1 MTIDVSQFIDAFLE
15 ESFEGL
21 DVMET
26 GLLNLDAGD
35 VDTIHAIFRAAH
47 SIKGG
52 AGSFGLAEVAD
63 FTHGVETLLDE
74 MRDGRRTIDSELTTL
89 LLEAVDVLREMMVAT
104 REKTPLDEPRIQSL
118 KQRIDVVLRGEASPV
133 AESAQDE
140 DAGGA
145 PSSGWQIKFRP
156 HADLLRTGNDPL
168 RMFDVLDELGR
179 LEVEV
184 DCEGLPDFGAMD
196 PESSYLRWTLRL
208 TGDGI
213 EEAAV
218 REVFEWV
225 EDECDLEITPLEQS
239 SGAGEEGSSEATPPQ
254 TPVAVAEPASAAP
267 AASATASVAGT
278 AASPRR
284 PSAETS
290 SIRVNIDKIDALINM
305 VGELVI
311 TQSMLGQIGEE
322 FEDLVDEGEDR
333 IEKLREGL
341 AQLERNTRELQ
352 ENVMSIRMLPI
363 SFSFNRFPR
372 LVRDL
377 GAKLGKKIELK
388 LSGEQTELDKTV
400 MEKIGDPLVHLVRN
414 SIDHGIEMP
423 DVRREKGKPE
433 TGTLHLNAYHKGGN
447 IVIEISDDGAGL
459 NRDKIFRKAVERG
472 IVAADANLPD
482 DEIHDLIFAPGFST
496 ADQVS
501 DLSGRGVGMD
511 VVRRNIKALGGTVEL
526 TSEQDVGTT
535 LTVRLPLTLAI
546 LDGQLVQVDNETYV
560 IPLVSIVES
569 LQMRKEGI
577 KRVADANEVYRLRDE
592 YIPVVRLRDVFG
604 IDGERHSLEDAL
616 LVVVEAEGKRIG
628 LVVDD
633 LLSQQQVVIK
643 ALETNFRRVE
653 GLSGATILG
662 DGTVA
667 LILDV
672 AGLVSLTRTRRNDS
686 GLRLVGGHAA

>member
-1 MTIDVSQFIDAFLE
+1 MSIDVSQFIDAFLE

-35 VDTIHAIFRAAH
+35 AETIHAIFRAAH

-52 AGSFGLAEVAD
+52 AGSFGLAEIAD

-74 MRDGRRTIDSELTTL
+74 MRDGRRAVDPDLTTL
-89 LLEAVDVLREMMVAT
+89 LLDAVDMLREMMVAT
-104 REKTPLDEPRIQSL
+104 REKAPFDEQRIQAL
-118 KQRIDVVLRGEASPV
+118 KQRIDTALHGGTAGEAVTASADV
-133 AESAQDE
+133 AGVSAT
-140 DAGGA
+140 
-145 PSSGWQIKFRP
+145 GWEIRFRP
-156 HADLLRTGNDPL
+156 YADLLRTGNDPV
-168 RMFDVLDELGR
+168 RMFDVLDELGE
-179 LEVEV
+179 LTVEA
-184 DCEGLPDFGAMD
+184 DCERLPELGVMD
-196 PESSYLRWTLRL
+196 PESSYLGWTLRL
-208 TGDGI
+208 SGEGI
-213 EEAAV
+213 EEAAI

-225 EDECDLEITPLEQS
+225 EDECDLEITPLSEQ
-239 SGAGEEGSSEATPPQ
+239 AAPEAVPDEAQ
-254 TPVAVAEPASAAP
+254 ATPVAEAPPPVAKTASQGAAP
-267 AASATASVAGT
+267 AA
-278 AASPRR
+278 RR
-284 PSAETS
+284 TSAEAS

-311 TQSMLGQIGEE
+311 TQSMLGQIGED
-322 FEDLVDEGEDR
+322 FEELVGEGSER

-377 GAKLGKKIELK
+377 GSKLGKKIELK

-423 DVRREKGKPE
+423 DARRDKGKPE

-459 NRDKIFRKAVERG
+459 NKDKILKKAIERG
-472 IVAADANLPD
+472 VVPPDANLPD
-482 DEIHDLIFAPGFST
+482 GDIHELIFAPGFST
-496 ADQVS
+496 ADEVS

-526 TSEQDVGTT
+526 RSEQDVGTT
-535 LTVRLPLTLAI
+535 FTVRLPLTLAI
-546 LDGQLVQVDNETYV
+546 LDGQLVQVADETYV

-577 KRVADANEVYRLRDE
+577 KRVAETGEVYRLRDE
-592 YIPVVRLRDVFG
+592 YIPVVRLREVFG
-604 IDGERHSLEDAL
+604 VNGERASLDGAL

-643 ALETNFRRVE
+643 ALETNFRRVD

-672 AGLVSLTRTRRNDS
+672 AGLVTLTRTRRNDS